1 MTKKVQ
7 CQNLSSKANVRVKVI
22 RSPLV
27 DTQQLRQFILART
40 KAIVL

>member
-7 CQNLSSKANVRVKVI
+7 CQDLSSRAIVRVKVI
-22 RSPLV
+22 RAPLV
-27 DTQQLRQFILART
+27 DTQQLRSFILARA